1 MEYAK
6 FSDMESDTMNELS
19 GDEFEPFHDKYKE
32 HDSLDDSDE
41 TGDVLPKTPP
51 GSPPAALVQAYRD
64 PDSKIPIPPHVAKL
78 SLPEKS
84 ASRTRTPKDGAST
97 PVPSAP
103 KLPSLTPDEDALS
116 ESDLP
121 GPWIDGAPD
130 PIEAECED
138 RADYLLQKRY
148 KPMVDVQSVV
158 ASLTKY
164 AFAQRSTESLYALAE
179 NTQRILRAW
188 QDEYL
193 LLDARVGFIRP

>member
-1 MEYAK
+1 
-6 FSDMESDTMNELS
+6 
-19 GDEFEPFHDKYKE
+19 
-32 HDSLDDSDE
+32 
-41 TGDVLPKTPP
+41 
-51 GSPPAALVQAYRD
+51 VQAYRD
-64 PDSKIPIPPHVAKL
+64 PDSKIPVPPPVPKL

-84 ASRTRTPKDGAST
+84 ASRTRTPKESAST

-103 KLPSLTPDEDALS
+103 KLPSLTSDEDAVTD
-116 ESDLP
+116 SDLP
-121 GPWIDGAPD
+121 GPWIEGAPS

-138 RADYLLQKRY
+138 KADYLLQERY

-179 NTQRILRAW
+179 NTQRILKAW

-193 LLDARVGFIRP
+193 LLDARVCFTRS